1 MDKKKK
7 ILLTIKEV
15 AIILTIIVVVV
26 FGGLFAFKNYIP
38 YNMEI
43 PDAEKY
49 VQLVKS
55 NYQVVGDIQDA
66 QDATETFSTSSS
78 ELEIYQTEVRY
89 VPGTV
94 NPFKN
99 GGGENDLPSELV
111 SSSNY
116 TQSQIIDVDVLGVSE
131 E

>member
-116 TQSQIIDVDVLGVSE
+116 TQSQIIDVDGLGVSE

>member
-38 YNMEI
+38 YNIEI

-116 TQSQIIDVDVLGVSE
+116 TQSQIIDVDDLGVSE

>member
-15 AIILTIIVVVV
+15 AIILMVIVVVA
-26 FGGLFAFKNYIP
+26 FGGLFVFKNYIP
-38 YNMEI
+38 YNIEI
-43 PDAEKY
+43 PNAEKY

-99 GGGENDLPSELV
+99 GGGENDLPNELV
-111 SSSNY
+111 NSSNY
-116 TQSQIIDVDVLGVSE
+116 TQSQTSDVGGQGVSGE
-131 E
+131 